1 MFGLGKLQE
10 TLLIA
15 VVMAI
20 GIYFVAIKPHYD
32 LADAKD
38 ELQKQDKAIEVI
50 KHGSD
55 KKVFETKHE
64 EIKKILIK
72 KEIKHE
78 KPDINFTVGKHR
90 LIIK

>member
-10 TLLIA
+10 TILIGIIITA
-15 VVMAI
+15 
-20 GIYFVAIKPHYD
+20 GIYFIAIKPHYD

-50 KHGSD
+50 KHRSD
-55 KKVFETKHE
+55 KKIFETKHE